1 MEGKLGRKA
10 KWVDLGRAEGQ
21 GMNMINY
28 AVQYSQRNNKE
39 NELYLFLK
47 RNLKA
52 VLVMHGNL
60 VAQRKLEFSRE
71 KTFKSVISVQLTKD
85 NICHCC

>member
-28 AVQYSQRNNKE
+28 AVQNSQRNNKE
-39 NELYLFLK
+39 NKLYLFK
-47 RNLKA
+47 K
-52 VLVMHGNL
+52 G
-60 VAQRKLEFSRE
+60 
-71 KTFKSVISVQLTKD
+71 I
-85 NICHCC
+85 